1 MAVPAAG
8 NLLYQV
14 FATLYLRGFV
24 LLSGGAW
31 RTGDYSNHDCDEY
44 GSARGKLHWQCPS
57 VYRVAQHDTAVPHN
71 SPTTPLQRFWRV
83 APTLYTTSA
92 MKFLLLRVALG
103 LFFLW
108 LASL

>member
-31 RTGDYSNHDCDEY
+31 RRGDYSNHDCDEY
-44 GSARGKLHWQCPS
+44 GSERSKIHWPCS
-57 VYRVAQHDTAVPHN
+57 SAYLAAQHDTAVPHN
-71 SPTTPLQRFWRV
+71 SPPTPLPRFWRGCPPTSTYTPWEFMPSGF
-83 APTLYTTSA
+83 APWS
-92 MKFLLLRVALG
+92 LLS
-103 LFFLW
+103 W
-108 LASL
+108 

>member
-31 RTGDYSNHDCDEY
+31 RRGDYSNHDCDEY
-44 GSARGKLHWQCPS
+44 GSERGKFHWQCPS

-71 SPTTPLQRFWRV
+71 SPATPLQRFWRV
-83 APTLYTTSA
+83 APTLSTTSA
-92 MKFLLLRVALG
+92 MKFLLRRVALR
-103 LFFLW
+103 LFFL
-108 LASL
+108 